1 MVLTASQIEIGR
13 AHLRAELTYCNDLM
27 QQREVFLRRDGH
39 EVPVPVP
46 QTNQKVSSA
55 SASSAS
61 AFDDDMAASTMCA
74 DANDKYMITEEAVWS
89 EYMTKTQAA
98 SSSSSS
104 SATAVPLPSVA
115 AAKP

>member
-1 MVLTASQIEIGR
+1 MT
-13 AHLRAELTYCNDLM
+13 
-27 QQREVFLRRDGH
+27 
-39 EVPVPVP
+39 
-46 QTNQKVSSA
+46 SSA
-55 SASSAS
+55 IVHCQTEAPSDWLISVLKFGSVSQA
-61 AFDDDMAASTMCA
+61 AASTMCA

-104 SATAVPLPSVA
+104 SSSATAVPLPSVA